1 MATVAQIRK
10 KRNLPEK
17 AEAAKQTPEQQK
29 QAESEGQAFIQQ
41 REQRTSQL
49 EASGASKRFAEVQAA
64 KELTARAEST
74 PEAQLSQQLEAEDLR
89 ANIKAERTMA
99 LLQTLPEAQKFKA
112 PTQQEIQQFQP
123 TEEQKKRPLKEAVA
137 EKGIL
142 GATRELAEQKLD
154 LRKATPLFLST
165 VAETVD
171 SLKSIASLSGRNPKK
186 LQNTQEAVSN
196 SMALLQ
202 NDVELVKLGLKS
214 PDEAKA
220 DFNSVQSA
228 INEVE
233 GAQQGIGKLNVNYWI
248 LHGKEIEEYIKRS
261 QNQLQD
267 IGNQLEIASTEAL
280 LNQARLNA

>member
-1 MATVAQIRK
+1 MATVEQIRK

-64 KELTARAEST
+64 RELTAKAEST

-165 VAETVD
+165 AAEAADNIRTGITGKTP
-171 SLKSIASLSGRNPKK
+171 LK
-186 LQNTQEAVSN
+186 LQNAQA
-196 SMALLQ
+196 
-202 NDVELVKLGLKS
+202 
-214 PDEAKA
+214 
-220 DFNSVQSA
+220 SVTNA
-228 INEVE
+228 I
-233 GAQQGIGKLNVNYWI
+233 A
-248 LHGKEIEEYIKRS
+248 
-261 QNQLQD
+261 
-267 IGNQLEIASTEAL
+267 
-280 LNQARLNA
+280 